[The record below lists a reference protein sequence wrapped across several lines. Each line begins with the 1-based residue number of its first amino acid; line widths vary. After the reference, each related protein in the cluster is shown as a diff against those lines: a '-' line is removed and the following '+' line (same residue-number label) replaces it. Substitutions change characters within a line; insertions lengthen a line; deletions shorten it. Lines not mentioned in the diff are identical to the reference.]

1 MVTRLNPDL
10 NVACSN
16 HVGVITY
23 TFCFRKEKKNDMKF
37 MQQTDTVFMSTYI
50 YLAILNRG
58 QP

>member
-1 MVTRLNPDL
+1 
-10 NVACSN
+10 
-16 HVGVITY
+16 
-23 TFCFRKEKKNDMKF
+23 MKF